1 MEGGRRGK
9 EVREGGERKRGREE
23 RERGERKEREER
35 EEREGGEEGEK
46 KHDYCIVSTGSL
58 HFAENLFSF
67 SMICFALRQLSHWKP
82 SVQMFSW

>member
-23 RERGERKEREER
+23 RERGERKER